1 MQLVSGIE
9 MPAADLAIR
18 DQLRRCYPT
27 EYASEGTFV
36 WTRGRFQLC
45 APRDAR
51 FAALKLG
58 YLGQQ
63 GAIRLLHDGVLVD
76 HCDLKKGWQTCALR
90 LPANID
96 WLTLEID
103 PIPVVESDER
113 ELGVMLRAILFFNE
127 EQVFSRLRETSRNAV
142 LNDGEFRQGLSI
154 LDSYPPNLRITTET
168 RCNIPETSQ
177 ACTYCA
183 WDWAKEMETG
193 APAFDVD
200 TLDQLGGFYRNA
212 EKVGDCSIGEPTMNK
227 QFSEIITRFENDG
240 KKFSF
245 TTNGQLVSRVR
256 RRALLGKDIEV
267 YVSIDAATSEGFK
280 RYRNEQF
287 DRIISNLRLLCE
299 EKREHANLPKV
310 IASFIAMRSNA
321 DELSAYLGLMKN
333 VGVDE
338 VKLRTLYLDDNV
350 LSSVTN
356 NGYRFDYASEILSAA
371 ALHDLGERARRIAAD
386 LDLPLYVE
394 WDQFEPDSLRESSEP
409 LCAEPW
415 KTLYVLARGIM
426 PCCYA
431 TEPLAKWE
439 DQGDRSLDQFL
450 QDTFNSP
457 EYQELRNELAG
468 GRLAKYCRDTPSC
481 PILKRM
487 NDESND
493 IRDVAASNRISP
505 AAPTV

>member
-1 MQLVSGIE
+1 MQLTPGIE
-9 MPAADLAIR
+9 TPAADLAIR
-18 DQLRRCYPT
+18 GQLRRCYPT

-45 APRDAR
+45 VPHNAR
-51 FAALKLG
+51 FAALKFA

-63 GAIRLLHDGVLVD
+63 GTIRLLHDGVLVD
-76 HCDLKKGWQTCALR
+76 HCDLKKGWQKCALR

-127 EQVFSRLRETSRNAV
+127 EQVFFRFRETSRNAV
-142 LNDGEFRQGLSI
+142 LNDSEFRQGLPI
-154 LDSYPPNLRITTET
+154 VDSYPPNLRITTET

-183 WDWAKEMETG
+183 WDWAKEMEIG
-193 APAFDVD
+193 SPAFDFD
-200 TLDQLGGFYRNA
+200 TLDQLGGFYRYA
-212 EKVGDCSIGEPTMNK
+212 DKVVDCSIGEPAMNK

-245 TTNGQLVSRVR
+245 TTNGQLISGGR

-267 YVSIDAATSEGFK
+267 YVSLDAATSEGFK
-280 RYRNEQF
+280 RYRNDQF
-287 DRIISNLRLLCE
+287 DRIISNMRLLCE
-299 EKREHANLPKV
+299 EKRGHNNLPKV
-310 IASFIAMRSNA
+310 TASFIAMRSNA
-321 DELSAYLGLMKN
+321 DELSAYLDLMKN

-338 VKLRTLYLDDNV
+338 VKLRALALDDNV
-350 LSSVTN
+350 SSSVTN
-356 NGYRFDYASEILSAA
+356 NGYRFNYASEILSTA
-371 ALHDLGERARRIAAD
+371 ALRDLGERARQMAAD

-394 WDQFEPDSLRESSEP
+394 WDQFEPDSLRELSEP

-415 KTLYVLARGIM
+415 KTLYVLGRGIM

-439 DQGDRSLDQFL
+439 DQGNRSLDQFL

-457 EYQELRNELAG
+457 KYQDLRSELAA
-468 GRLAKYCRDTPSC
+468 GRLATYCRNTPSC
-481 PILKRM
+481 PVLKRM
-487 NDESND
+487 NHKSNTTM
-493 IRDVAASNRISP
+493 DVAVSNRISP